1 MRDQTIITAF
11 QKHDEQLKNGHD
23 YAVMVNFTVN
33 TVISLL
39 ISKGLITKAEL
50 DAAFTP
56 VEEPKED
63 VNV

>member
-1 MRDQTIITAF
+1 MRDATIIRAISQIE
-11 QKHDEQLKNGHD
+11 QKIKGGHD
-23 YAVMVNFTVN
+23 YAVMVNFTIN

>member
-1 MRDQTIITAF
+1 MRDASILRAISQL
-11 QKHDEQLKNGHD
+11 DERIKDGRD
-23 YAVMVNFTVN
+23 YAVMVNFTIN

>member
-1 MRDQTIITAF
+1 MRDASILRAISQL
-11 QKHDEQLKNGHD
+11 DERIKDGRD
-23 YAVMVNFTVN
+23 YAVMVNFTIN

-39 ISKGLITKAEL
+39 ISKGLIAKAEL